1 MDIGSGTG
9 RVHSDGREVGDDIW
23 EGWGPVK
30 RGHLIPMPS
39 ANPHGEAVIAD
50 VGGLPIVGIVASR
63 RIHRDLLPRERGPP
77 HNTTRWRIVNVVH
90 ACCGGVRENR
100 SRSPIFCTSNHA
112 PPNRSPRK
120 VTQRA
125 KPACS
130 VLVTQNQA
138 HQAAKILIPFVRK
151 YRKIDLPCQ
160 PPA

>member
-1 MDIGSGTG
+1 MTSNSKNVRIMDIGSGTG

-90 ACCGGVRENR
+90 ACCGGVGENR
-100 SRSPIFCTSNHA
+100 SRSLIFCTTRRQTDLHA
-112 PPNRSPRK
+112 KSLN
-120 VTQRA
+120 A
-125 KPACS
+125 
-130 VLVTQNQA
+130 QNQP
-138 HQAAKILIPFVRK
+138 AASLS
-151 YRKIDLPCQ
+151 RKIKPIK
-160 PPA
+160 PPRS